1 MNPHYKKLLS
11 NTSLFAIGSFASS
24 LLGMLFVPF
33 YTSVLSTADYGIS
46 DLITTTTSLLFPFA
60 SLALSEAILRFCL
73 DKNADKKSIYS
84 SGIYTVLCGFLLVL
98 LFSPVIVRSSIG
110 VYTCYFLLYF
120 LCYSI
125 HIITSY
131 FVKGINCVKIYAI
144 GGIIHTLVVI
154 TANLIFL
161 LWLKVGIVGY
171 LLALI
176 SGHLITT
183 VFLIVASKAYRYLE
197 APWKIDKSLYRRLL
211 AYSVPIIPNSISWWI
226 SNSSDKYVL
235 NYFTSVSEVG
245 IYAVSYK
252 IPTIVT
258 TVMGFFNNA
267 WQLSAVSCFESK
279 DAKAMFGDIYDKCVK
294 LNIIVATG
302 LMIMSKAFGRF
313 LYSNEFFTAWRYVP
327 TLVLANVF
335 NVQATFLGS
344 IYTSAKKTKMMS
356 LTTMIGAVANIVLNF
371 ALIPVWGA
379 QGAAVATS
387 VSYMVMWVVRL
398 ISARKILPFNFDLQ
412 KNIFGFAALTA
423 LCILVYMDTAITWC
437 LACAM
442 VVLILVVYHKII
454 LEMLKTVLKGLQSIH
469 NKFKIKKG

>member
-11 NTSLFAIGSFASS
+11 NTILFAIGSFASS

-73 DKNADKKSIYS
+73 DKNADKKSIFS
-84 SGIYTVLCGFLLVL
+84 SGIYTVLCGFLLVVA
-98 LFSPVIVRSSIG
+98 FSPIIARSSIG
-110 VYTCYFLLYF
+110 MYVCYFLLYF
-120 LCYSI
+120 LCFSV
-125 HIITSY
+125 HTITSY
-131 FVKGINCVKIYAI
+131 FVKGINCVKVYAI

-154 TANLIFL
+154 SSNLIFL
-161 LWLKVGIVGY
+161 LWLKIGIVGY

-176 SGHLITT
+176 AGHLFTT
-183 VFLIVASKAYRYLE
+183 VFLVVASKAYRYLE
-197 APWKIDKSLYRRLL
+197 APWKIDKSLYRKLL
-211 AYSVPIIPNSISWWI
+211 IYSVPIIPNSISWWI

-258 TVMGFFNNA
+258 TVMGFFISA
-267 WQLSAVSCFESK
+267 WQLSAVSCFKSE

-302 LMIMSKAFGRF
+302 LMITSKIFGGF
-313 LYSNEFFTAWRYVP
+313 LYSNEFFAAWRYVP

-356 LTTMIGAVANIVLNF
+356 LTTMIGAIANIILNF
-371 ALIPVWGA
+371 ALIPFWGA
-379 QGAAVATS
+379 LGAAIATAA
-387 VSYMVMWVVRL
+387 SYMVMWVIRL
-398 ISARKILPFNFDLQ
+398 ISTRKILPFDINLP
-412 KNIFGFAALTA
+412 KNIFGFAALTV
-423 LCILVYMDTAITWC
+423 LCVLVYMDTLITWS
-437 LACAM
+437 LACAA
-442 VVLILVVYHKII
+442 VVII
-454 LEMLKTVLKGLQSIH
+454 LIAYRKTVFEMLKTVLKAFQSII
-469 NKFKIKKG
+469 NKFKAPKG

>member
-1 MNPHYKKLLS
+1 MNQHYKKLLS

-33 YTSVLSTADYGIS
+33 YTSVLSTADYGVS
-46 DLITTTTSLLFPFA
+46 DLITTTTNLLFPFA
-60 SLALSEAILRFCL
+60 SLAISEAILRFCL

-98 LFSPVIVRSSIG
+98 LFSPVIARTSIG

-125 HIITSY
+125 HTITSY
-131 FVKGINCVKIYAI
+131 FVKGIDCVKIYAV
-144 GGIIHTLVVI
+144 GGIINTFVVI

-161 LWLKVGIVGY
+161 LWLKIGIVGY
-171 LLALI
+171 LLASI

-183 VFLIVASKAYRYLE
+183 VFLIVTSKAYRYLE
-197 APWKIDKSLYRRLL
+197 APWKIDKSLYRKLL
-211 AYSVPIIPNSISWWI
+211 VYSVPIIPNSISWWI

-252 IPTIVT
+252 IPTIVM
-258 TVMGFFNNA
+258 TVMGFFTSA
-267 WQLSAVSCFESK
+267 WQLSAVSCFESE
-279 DAKAMFGDIYDKCVK
+279 DARALFGDIYDKCVK
-294 LNIIVATG
+294 LNIIIATG
-302 LMIMSKAFGRF
+302 LMITSKAFGGF
-313 LYSNEFFTAWRYVP
+313 LYSNDFFAAWKYVP

-344 IYTSAKKTKMMS
+344 IYTSAKKTKMLS
-356 LTTMIGAVANIVLNF
+356 LTTMITAAANIALNF
-371 ALIPVWGA
+371 TLIPVWGA
-379 QGAAVATS
+379 MGAAVATAA
-387 VSYMVMWVVRL
+387 SYMVMWVIRL
-398 ISARKILPFNFDLQ
+398 ISARKILPFDVDLP

-423 LCILVYMDTAITWC
+423 LCILVYMDTIITWC
-437 LACAM
+437 LACAA
-442 VVLILVVYHKII
+442 VVIILVVYRKTVF
-454 LEMLKTVLKGLQSIH
+454 EMLKTVLKGFQGIQ
-469 NKFKIKKG
+469 NKFKTKKG